1 MAPLATLRCKIGSLP
16 FLGLHPHS
24 LLPGTIQ
31 GKEGIKFC
39 HLATLFLSVSLN
51 LTMEISPMHLQG
63 EIVGPVVSVRDD
75 DFTGDAVSVV
85 DPAAPSAPTAVKAQK
100 AAAAMVS
107 PRLHVPTSVPTIV
120 PGVSPPPGSAGRA
133 HQVGSSPR
141 TMDAFYSVVPT
152 QSVIK
157 FI

>member
-1 MAPLATLRCKIGSLP
+1 MSGLRCEPRGSRFEWNSSQCP
-16 FLGLHPHS
+16 FVM
-24 LLPGTIQ
+24 
-31 GKEGIKFC
+31 
-39 HLATLFLSVSLN
+39 A
-51 LTMEISPMHLQG
+51 MISPMHLQG

-85 DPAAPSAPTAVKAQK
+85 DPAAPSAPTAVKAQT

-133 HQVGSSPR
+133 HQVGSWSR
-141 TMDAFYSVVPT
+141 T
-152 QSVIK
+152 
-157 FI
+157 